1 MLEKAKTEINNQKA
15 IALSEVKTQVASL
28 SLEIAEKV
36 LRMQFDDKQ
45 KQETLV
51 NELLKEVKLN

>member
-1 MLEKAKTEINNQKA
+1 MKN
-15 IALSEVKTQVASL
+15 QVASL

-36 LRMQFDDKQ
+36 LNKQFEDQK

-51 NELLKEVKLN
+51 NELLKEVKL